1 MPDRD
6 CDAEAE
12 ADRVPVAEGV
22 PEPVPVPA
30 PERDP
35 VLDTVGGW
43 LREPEL
49 VRDGVAVPV
58 GVCDS
63 LRVCVSEIVLE
74 RVPEDVGVAV
84 AACVIDGVPVAL
96 LVDEGVPRLD
106 AVPDALRVAV
116 SLRVAL
122 GVRVSEAVPD
132 GEGDREP
139 LSVDVALRVA
149 VPVSLGDR
157 LDVDERVGVSLAVAL
172 AVGVAVS
179 LGVTLGE
186 ALCDLVADTLREPV
200 PLRELEGVAVAD
212 CDALAGWQ
220 AGHAPASRP
229 VVASHASAVG
239 LSPTH
244 PGAHAA
250 LYAPPPAPHD
260 VSVTTTGTGAASAA
274 AEASQ
279 RAENE
284 EPATHSSEDPVP
296 TRASHARPPAS
307 GPTAALTLTLVLP
320 AAPGPGLPARV
331 TAHVTVLAPS

>member
-12 ADRVPVAEGV
+12 ADRVPDAEGV

-35 VLDTVGGW
+35 VLDAVGCW
-43 LREPEL
+43 LREPEP

-74 RVPEDVGVAV
+74 RVPEGVGVAV
-84 AACVIDGVPVAL
+84 AACVVDGVPVTL
-96 LVDEGVPRLD
+96 PVDEGVPRLD
-106 AVPDALRVAV
+106 AVPDVLRVGV

-132 GEGDREP
+132 GEGVLEP

-149 VPVSLGDR
+149 VPVSLGER

-172 AVGVAVS
+172 AVGVSVA
-179 LGVTLGE
+179 LGVVLGVAACE
-186 ALCDLVADTLREPV
+186 TVADTLRVPV
-200 PLRELEGVAVAD
+200 PLREHEGVTVLD

-220 AGHAPASRP
+220 AGHAPASTP

-239 LSPTH
+239 ASPVH

-250 LYAPPPAPHD
+250 LYVPPLAPHD
-260 VSVTTTGTGAASAA
+260 VSVTTMGTGAASAA

-284 EPATHSSEDPVP
+284 TPATHSSEAPVP

-307 GPTAALTLTLVLP
+307 GPTAALTLTLALP
-320 AAPGPGLPARV
+320 AAPCPGLPARV
-331 TAHVTVLAPS
+331 TAHATVLAPS